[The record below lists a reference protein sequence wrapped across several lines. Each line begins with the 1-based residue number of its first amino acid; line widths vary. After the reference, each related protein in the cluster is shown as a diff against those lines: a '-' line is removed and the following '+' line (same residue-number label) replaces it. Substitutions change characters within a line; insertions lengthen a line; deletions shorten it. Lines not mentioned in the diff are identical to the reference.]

1 MAVYLGNNK
10 LTFDGISEIYVGS
23 NKVYS
28 ATPPGPPIIDNPV
41 NEYFCVYSANSF
53 TIRFEKIQT
62 AGGASANLNYDNLK
76 LKYST
81 DKTTWTEVSATQ
93 GFNFNGGTIYY
104 IYTSSAEV
112 GTFVHEASL
121 SWSSAAWGQV
131 CSAPAYGYYSYTST
145 RMKFSGTS
153 TIYLM
158 GNIRTIA
165 QGDQATP
172 YNGYVG
178 SSTMI
183 DYVGMTVSSSSYSI
197 YYTRACGLG
206 ASTRGSTYLRARGI
220 SNIQGTSNSI
230 IDISN
235 LFIGDHENTG
245 SGEVSYPTFSYSI
258 GTPYTPPYDPSEDY
272 FYIENLTSSSNTLK
286 ISRQSGA
293 TGITIYRSTNKTSW
307 TSMGTTSTSG
317 ISYSIPSKAKVYL
330 RATSTSWGG
339 SSSALHFITCTSNY
353 AVGGNIMSL
362 VYGDSF
368 IGQTT
373 ISRNYMFASLFSTQP
388 NLKNIDNLVLPG
400 NSYSGYDQMFAS
412 CTGLTSIPS
421 TLLPATTLT
430 TQCYRNMF
438 QGCTGITSVPSNLL
452 PATTLA
458 TLCYQGMFN
467 GCTGITSVPSNL
479 LPATTL
485 ATQCYQSMFQNN
497 SGLTSV
503 PNLPATTLAS
513 SCYSQMF
520 YGCRNITKAPELP
533 ATTLASS
540 CYQGMFYGCN
550 KLNEITCYA
559 NNISAT
565 NCTSSWVNGVASSGT
580 FHKKGTANWTTGIN
594 GIPSG
599 WTVVN
604 T

>member
-28 ATPPGPPIIDNPV
+28 AAPPGPPIIDNPV

-62 AGGASANLNYDNLK
+62 ASGANGNLNYNNLK

-81 DKTTWTEVSATQ
+81 DKTNWTEVSATQ

-112 GTFVHEASL
+112 GTTASSSNL
-121 SWSSAAWGQV
+121 GLTSAAWGQV

-178 SSTMI
+178 SKTMI
-183 DYVGMTVSSSSYSI
+183 DYVGMSVSSSDYTI

-206 ASTRGSTYLRARGI
+206 ASTRTSTYLRARGI

-230 IDISN
+230 IDINN

-245 SGEVSYPTFSYSI
+245 TGEVSYPTFSYST

-272 FYIENLTSSSNTLK
+272 FYIESPSTTDTRVISISSN
-286 ISRQSGA
+286 SSQAPPS
-293 TGITIYRSTNKTSW
+293 ITVYRSTDKVNWYTA
-307 TSMGTTSTSG
+307 GTTSKYGSFNISVAKGGRTYLKATATAWSG
-317 ISYSIPSKAKVYL
+317 SG
-330 RATSTSWGG
+330 ST
-339 SSSALHFITCTSNY
+339 INIKCTQSF

-362 VYGDSF
+362 IYGDDF
-368 IGQTT
+368 IGKTALKSSSYGT
-373 ISRNYMFASLFSTQP
+373 FSSLFYQST
-388 NLKNIDNLVLPG
+388 NLIDISNLVLPATTLI
-400 NSYSGYDQMFAS
+400 NSCYSYMFYG

-421 TLLPATTLT
+421 
-430 TQCYRNMF
+430 
-438 QGCTGITSVPSNLL
+438 NLL
-452 PATTLA
+452 PATT
-458 TLCYQGMFN
+458 
-467 GCTGITSVPSNL
+467 ITN
-479 LPATTL
+479 
-485 ATQCYQSMFQNN
+485 
-497 SGLTSV
+497 
-503 PNLPATTLAS
+503 
-513 SCYSQMF
+513 SCYSMMF
-520 YGCRNITKAPELP
+520 SGCRNITKAPILP
-533 ATTLASS
+533 ATTLQAGSYFEMFRNCSS
-540 CYQGMFYGCN
+540 
-550 KLNEITCYA
+550 LIEITTYA
-559 NNISAT
+559 NNISAN
-565 NCTSSWVNGVASSGT
+565 NCTYNWVNGVANNGT
-580 FHKKGTANWTTGIN
+580 FYKLGSASWTTGGN
-594 GIPSG
+594 GIPNST
-599 WTVVN
+599 WTVK
-604 T
+604 TSLDS

>member
-62 AGGASANLNYDNLK
+62 AGGANANLNYDNLK

-81 DKTTWTEVSATQ
+81 DKTNWTEVSATQ
-93 GFNFNGGTIYY
+93 GFNFNGGTLYY
-104 IYTSSAEV
+104 IYTSSAQV
-112 GTFVHEASL
+112 GTFVHDSSL

-145 RMKFSGTS
+145 KMKFSGTS

-178 SSTMI
+178 SKTMI

-206 ASTRGSTYLRARGI
+206 ASTRSSTYIRARGI
-220 SNIQGTSNSI
+220 SNIEGTSNSI
-230 IDISN
+230 IDINN
-235 LFIGDHENTG
+235 LYIGNHENTG
-245 SGEVSYPTFSYSI
+245 SGEVSYPTFSYST

-272 FYIENLTSSSNTLK
+272 FYVENLTNSANTLSIK
-286 ISRQSGA
+286 KSNNSA
-293 TGITIYRSTNKTSW
+293 PTFTVYRSTNKTTW
-307 TSMGTTSTSG
+307 TSMGSTSTTALT
-317 ISYSIPSKAKVYL
+317 YSIPANSKVYL
-330 RATSTSWGG
+330 KATTTNWAKKVSYYTYANIMSC
-339 SSSALHFITCTSNY
+339 SSSF

-362 VYGDSF
+362 IKGDSF
-368 IGQTT
+368 SSDSSFTAEYALY
-373 ISRNYMFASLFSTQP
+373 NLFYGST
-388 NLKNIDNLVLPG
+388 NLMNIDKLVLPSKLLQNYCYG
-400 NSYSGYDQMFAS
+400 NMFYGCS
-412 CTGLTSIPS
+412 GLTSI
-421 TLLPATTLT
+421 
-430 TQCYRNMF
+430 
-438 QGCTGITSVPSNLL
+438 PSNLL

-458 TLCYQGMFN
+458 NYCY
-467 GCTGITSVPSNL
+467 
-479 LPATTL
+479 
-485 ATQCYQSMFQNN
+485 Y
-497 SGLTSV
+497 
-503 PNLPATTLAS
+503 
-513 SCYSQMF
+513 QMF
-520 YGCRNITKAPELP
+520 YGCRGLTKAPELP
-533 ATTLASS
+533 ATTLTNMCYYYMFNGCSS
-540 CYQGMFYGCN
+540 
-550 KLNEITCYA
+550 LNEITCYA
-559 NNISAT
+559 NDISAN
-565 NCTSSWVNGVASSGT
+565 NCTKDWVYGVASSGT
-580 FHKKGTANWTTGIN
+580 FHKKGTANWTTGTN

-599 WTVVN
+599 WSVVN